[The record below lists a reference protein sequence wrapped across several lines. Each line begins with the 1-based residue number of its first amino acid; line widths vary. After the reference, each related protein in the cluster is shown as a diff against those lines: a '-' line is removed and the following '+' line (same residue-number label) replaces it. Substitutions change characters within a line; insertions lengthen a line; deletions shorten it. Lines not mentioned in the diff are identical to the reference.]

1 MGTHEKLLARMRN
14 NPRDWRLVTVVVFK
28 GAIR

>member
-1 MGTHEKLLARMRN
+1 MSTPEELLARMRN

-28 GAIR
+28 DAIR